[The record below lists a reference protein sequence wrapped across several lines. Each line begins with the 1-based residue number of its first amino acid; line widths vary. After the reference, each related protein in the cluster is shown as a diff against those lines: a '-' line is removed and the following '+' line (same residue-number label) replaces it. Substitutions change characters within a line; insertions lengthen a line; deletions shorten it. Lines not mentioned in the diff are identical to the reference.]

1 MDGYSGLKNVSRWRR
16 NCEVIVRLVGKQ
28 LAVVALL
35 LISGGVVSAEL
46 ASSELPRFGAND
58 IQINRVLERS
68 ETIYLPSYTEDETPY
83 RFSDIGDTFTAAL
96 LPPLTLNDLQI
107 YRRPKV
113 KKIDVVGSLMGL
125 EQADETKELVPVQG
139 LMKESLQEVKTAEG
153 QGSKPVEAEKA
164 GVKQVSE
171 SSTVVWNEKLLSLVK
186 DKDTWNSAGELARE
200 YDSYKEEKEE
210 VIEQFSTRGIH
221 TGSTRGELLFSYG
234 NPTAIWRTES
244 GENHIFLYAVPFAL
258 TEEEARNG
266 EKVFWTRGQHR
277 AVENTARNSAY
288 QAPAFESPMKGE
300 SYLGFTLEKDK
311 VKNIQ
316 AFRTSDIINAHFPP
330 MTGVLAV
337 PNEMKDSDYSYQGY
351 DLRTK
356 LKPYEANDWQMTG
369 KMQDRSVVQ
378 YRNAL
383 VVYDKDFNISHV
395 ISVNID
401 AVTRRGIA
409 MGDNKYLMLFIYGKP
424 TYLFKDV
431 VESHLLNV
439 EQSKVEYY
447 VYKNP
452 NMNHEYLVFAVGSE
466 DGYIKQITLTNRVT
480 EKVG

>member
-1 MDGYSGLKNVSRWRR
+1 M
-16 NCEVIVRLVGKQ
+16 RLVCKQ
-28 LAVVALL
+28 LVVVTLFL
-35 LISGGVVSAEL
+35 MSGGLVSAEL
-46 ASSELPRFGAND
+46 ATSELPRFGAED
-58 IQINRVLERS
+58 IQINRVLEQS
-68 ETIYLPSYTEDETPY
+68 ETIYLPSYTGNKTPY

-107 YRRPKV
+107 YRRPKI
-113 KKIDVVGSLMGL
+113 KKIDVIGSLMGL
-125 EQADETKELVPVQG
+125 EHANEAKELVPIQG
-139 LMKESLQEVKTAEG
+139 VMKESLQEVKTAEI
-153 QGSKPVEAEKA
+153 QDSKSMEAEKA
-164 GVKQVSE
+164 GVKQASE
-171 SSTVVWNEKLLSLVK
+171 SSAVVWNEKLLSLVK
-186 DKDTWNSAGELARE
+186 DKESWNSAGELARE
-200 YDSYKEEKEE
+200 YDSYKKEKEAE
-210 VIEQFSTRGIH
+210 VEQFSTRGIH

-234 NPTAIWRTES
+234 NPTAIWRTQS
-244 GENHIFLYAVPFAL
+244 GENHIFLYAVPLAL

-266 EKVFWTRGQHR
+266 EKVFWTRGQYR
-277 AVENTARNSAY
+277 AVEETARNSAY
-288 QAPAFESPMKGE
+288 QAPSFESRMKGE
-300 SYLGFTLEKDK
+300 FYLGFTLEKDK
-311 VKNIQ
+311 VKDIK

-337 PNEMKDSDYSYQGY
+337 PNELKDSDYSYQGY

-369 KMQDRSVVQ
+369 KLKERSVVQ

-383 VVYDKDFNISHV
+383 VVHDKDFNISHV
-395 ISVNID
+395 ISVNTD

-409 MGDNKYLMLFIYGKP
+409 MGDNKYLMLFIYGKQ
-424 TYLFKDV
+424 TYLFNDV
-431 VESHLLNV
+431 IESHLLNV
-439 EQSKVEYY
+439 EEGKVEYY